1 MLVKGSDSLAAW
13 ISAKMLSRNSARC
26 FASISATFLCFS
38 AASAAAPARLRPLQR
53 SCHRRHWDR
62 TKDTSTGLWRGP
74 REFGAR
80 SQARGGIPGLLRI
93 RGRAAPDSG
102 LAGSVLRAI
111 SSPGS
116 HTKHDAAFEPPGSN
130 MLLLLDNS
138 LRRVVKG
145 KDKEKGRQAR
155 RFNSG
160 VKRPKLMNPG
170 EHAGFRSTFVIIGMS
185 SQLQSRAA
193 PQPTHSAHLPGT
205 YLLPKGRC
213 QSQRS
218 V

>member
-1 MLVKGSDSLAAW
+1 MVH
-13 ISAKMLSRNSARC
+13 
-26 FASISATFLCFS
+26 F
-38 AASAAAPARLRPLQR
+38 
-53 SCHRRHWDR
+53 
-62 TKDTSTGLWRGP
+62 

-130 MLLLLDNS
+130 MLLLLDYG

-145 KDKEKGRQAR
+145 KDKEKDRQAR

-160 VKRPKLMNPG
+160 VKGPKLMNPG
-170 EHAGFRSTFVIIGMS
+170 DHAASEAHSLLSGCRHS
-185 SQLQSRAA
+185 SNPEQR
-193 PQPTHSAHLPGT
+193 PTDALPS
-205 YLLPKGRC
+205 LSP
-213 QSQRS
+213 SIF
-218 V
+218 